1 MPARPRRASL
11 GLLFFLAQRSLRGS
25 KLTAF
30 LLVIAVAAGVGFQ
43 IPNTANID
51 GYRAELMDQGIVV
64 GLGDVRLRP
73 ARGSLFKDGEGIA
86 EKARAVEGV
95 EAAVPVLAV
104 SGAVVRAGE
113 TMGLLVYGVDPAA
126 PRQPYR
132 LLAGEALERG
142 DTGSVLLGMALAKK
156 LGVEVGDTVE
166 LRVILSSGDELGV
179 ATLDFLEQGCAL
191 GLPVD
196 CGRAREAAVRL
207 HRFSV
212 RVRGLVGGAFSAY
225 EGAVVDLSFLRAL
238 SQAPRAASMVLVHA
252 VDHSRAHA
260 RELSARVGAELGPG
274 VRARPWMEDSH
285 YLKSSVES
293 ATAIGGLSHTM
304 VVSAVVIP
312 VLSLL
317 YINVLNRRREI
328 GVLGAV
334 GLRRGEIF
342 AAFLLQALLVGAAG
356 ASIGCGLGYGLVR
369 YFDAHPIFGWDGFV
383 IRPLISVRSFVE
395 PALVVM
401 AATVFAGVY
410 PALRAS
416 RVDPGRVLRG

>member
-1 MPARPRRASL
+1 
-11 GLLFFLAQRSLRGS
+11 
-25 KLTAF
+25 
-30 LLVIAVAAGVGFQ
+30 
-43 IPNTANID
+43 
-51 GYRAELMDQGIVV
+51 
-64 GLGDVRLRP
+64 
-73 ARGSLFKDGEGIA
+73 
-86 EKARAVEGV
+86 
-95 EAAVPVLAV
+95 
-104 SGAVVRAGE
+104 
-113 TMGLLVYGVDPAA
+113 
-126 PRQPYR
+126 
-132 LLAGEALERG
+132 
-142 DTGSVLLGMALAKK
+142 VLLGAALAKR
-156 LGVEVGDTVE
+156 LGVGVGDTVE

-179 ATLDFLEQGCAL
+179 ATLDFLEQGCAM

-196 CGRAREAAVRL
+196 CGRVREAGVRL

-225 EGAVVDLSFLRAL
+225 EGAVVDLSLLRAL
-238 SQAPRAASMVLVHA
+238 SEAPRAASMVLVYGG
-252 VDHSRAHA
+252 DHGAARA
-260 RELSARVGAELGPG
+260 LSARVGAELGPQ
-274 VRARPWMEDSH
+274 VRARAWMDDSH

-293 ATAIGGLSHTM
+293 AAAIGGLSHTM

-334 GLRRGEIF
+334 GLHRGEIF
-342 AAFLLQALLVGAAG
+342 AAFLFQALLVGAAG

-369 YFDAHPIFGWDGFV
+369 YFAAHPIFGWDGFV
-383 IRPLISVRSFVE
+383 IRPLISPRSFVE

-401 AATVFAGVY
+401 AATVLAGVY